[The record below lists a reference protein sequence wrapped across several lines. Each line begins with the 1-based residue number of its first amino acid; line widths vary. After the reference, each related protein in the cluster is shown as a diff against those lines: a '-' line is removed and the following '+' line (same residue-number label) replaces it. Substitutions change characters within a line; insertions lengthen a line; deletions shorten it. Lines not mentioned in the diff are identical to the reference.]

1 MKSLKIIALIAVVML
16 FAATV
21 FALDSTPEERGK
33 ALFNDTKLGG
43 TAGKACSSC
52 HPDGKGLEKVGSK
65 AEGQTMEQIN
75 NCISNAH
82 KGKTSN
88 VNSEQIK
95 DLLAY
100 IKSITPKPAETQK
113 KKAPVGC

>member
-33 ALFNDTKLGG
+33 VLFNDTNLGG

-52 HPDGKGLEKVGSK
+52 HPDGKGLEKVSSK

-82 KGKTSN
+82 KGKMPN
-88 VNSEQIK
+88 VTSEQMK

-100 IKSITPKPAETQK
+100 IKSIKPKANETQK